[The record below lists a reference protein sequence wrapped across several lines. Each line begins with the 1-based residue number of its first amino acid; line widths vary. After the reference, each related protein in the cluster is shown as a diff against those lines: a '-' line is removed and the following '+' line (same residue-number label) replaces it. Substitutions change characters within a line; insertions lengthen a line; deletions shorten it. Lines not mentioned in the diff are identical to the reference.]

1 MFIKEPTKGMRDI
14 LPAEMEIREYL
25 LNKLKKTYASFGFS
39 QIETPCVE
47 HIENLTNK
55 QGGENEKLIF
65 KVMKRGE
72 KLAESLEGASIDE
85 LVDSGLRYDL
95 TVPLSRYYA
104 SNSANLNLPFKAM
117 QTGSVWRAD
126 RPQKGRYRQF
136 TQCDI
141 DILGDP
147 TNAAEIE
154 LICATST
161 FLAEVGVNGCTVM
174 INDRRILSAM
184 ARAAGFPEEEFSRV
198 FIILDKFDKIGEAG
212 IEKELNEANY
222 DAEAVAKYM
231 EIFRGVMA
239 ASDRFAYLLEAV
251 GGSIEEGVIENIRD
265 ICESVATISEG
276 SINLD
281 SVEVRLD
288 EFICLEKSKYR
299 LIAVVSKKLAFL
311 GNSLGIDG
319 VRLDRSRYTVRYCS
333 CNDQR
338 NEKFISACHIGDKED
353 RRHWSLHDT
362 GHQTSHADKHEILLW
377 HHPGAS
383 DKIDCPG
390 YHESC
395 DGSDEKS
402 RTECSSDSAAGI
414 SERHREHFQQ
424 KNQHKE
430 DRNQPCLIKEEVK
443 DRLSL
448 QVDSASIQEF
458 LKVYISLSEKR
469 REKEDEDTEA
479 DC

>member
-25 LNKLKKTYASFGFS
+25 LTKLKRTYASFGFS

-47 HIENLTNK
+47 HIENLTSN

-65 KVMKRGE
+65 KVLKRGE
-72 KLAESLEGASIDE
+72 KLQESIAGADVDE

-104 SNSANLNLPFKAM
+104 SNSASLSLPFKAM

-161 FLAEVGVNGCTVM
+161 FLSEVGVGGCTVM

-198 FIILDKFDKIGEAG
+198 FIILDKFDKIGESG
-212 IEKELNEANY
+212 IERELYEANY
-222 DAEAVAKYM
+222 DAAAVAKYM

-239 ASDRFAYLLEAV
+239 AADRFSFLEANV
-251 GGSIEEGVIENIRD
+251 GDSIEDGVISNIREIVEAVD
-265 ICESVATISEG
+265 TISG
-276 SINLD
+276 GKINLD
-281 SVEVRLD
+281 FDPTLVRGMSYYTGVIFEIKSEDFRGSSIAGGGRYDNMIGGFTGQKTPACGFSIGFERIVGALLD
-288 EFICLEKSKYR
+288 KNYKPNILAEKTAVLYDKR
-299 LIAVVSKKLAFL
+299 LTTAELAEIQKHAMVHRAAGKMVLVQKMNKNVGFQKKKLEDDGYTKF
-311 GNSLGIDG
+311 ID
-319 VRLDRSRYTVRYCS
+319 VRYP
-333 CNDQR
+333 D
-338 NEKFISACHIGDKED
+338 
-353 RRHWSLHDT
+353 
-362 GHQTSHADKHEILLW
+362 EI
-377 HHPGAS
+377 
-383 DKIDCPG
+383 
-390 YHESC
+390 
-395 DGSDEKS
+395 
-402 RTECSSDSAAGI
+402 
-414 SERHREHFQQ
+414 
-424 KNQHKE
+424 
-430 DRNQPCLIKEEVK
+430 VK
-443 DRLSL
+443 VIEL
-448 QVDSASIQEF
+448 
-458 LKVYISLSEKR
+458 
-469 REKEDEDTEA
+469 
-479 DC
+479 